1 MRRNEDNSKKKK
13 RNYVEVENITNQL
26 MYLGPAS
33 SLLRVEFDIK
43 GQPHIIGV
51 DGVAY
56 WEGIPKNEEKRI
68 LRNVRKKYPHGF
80 HSRDDAGIEW
90 LKDRLNDLAAD
101 HSVTIKAVKPYGC
114 LMVDGLNY
122 DAYKVDIG
130 HIMKFTVYVAMTAFC
145 KEFIVFRPYI
155 QFHEFGPEQNIGFFQ
170 WKGIPII
177 SKTHRTIFFRKEI
190 VSYRI
195 YSYEGNKLKSEEYGF
210 RNDKEGDFC
219 ISKFGKFMSAV
230 GVRYLD

>member
-1 MRRNEDNSKKKK
+1 MKIIARRKK

-130 HIMKFTVYVAMTAFC
+130 HIMKFHFLYLV
-145 KEFIVFRPYI
+145 
-155 QFHEFGPEQNIGFFQ
+155 
-170 WKGIPII
+170 
-177 SKTHRTIFFRKEI
+177 
-190 VSYRI
+190 
-195 YSYEGNKLKSEEYGF
+195 KSWYH
-210 RNDKEGDFC
+210 DKYF
-219 ISKFGKFMSAV
+219 
-230 GVRYLD
+230 LL

>member
-1 MRRNEDNSKKKK
+1 MGNIIARRKK

-51 DGVAY
+51 DGAAY

-68 LRNVRKKYPHGF
+68 LRDVRKKYPHGF
-80 HSRDDAGIEW
+80 HSRDDVGIEW
-90 LKDRLNDLAAD
+90 LKDRLNDLAAN
-101 HSVTIKAVKPYGC
+101 HSVTIKEVKPYGC
-114 LMVDGLNY
+114 LMVDGRNY

-130 HIMKFTVYVAMTAFC
+130 HTIKLTVYVAMTAFC
-145 KEFIVFRPYI
+145 REFIVFRPYI

-177 SKTHRTIFFRKEI
+177 SKTHKTIFFIKKI

-195 YSYEGNKLKSEEYGF
+195 YSYEGNKLESEDYGF
-210 RNDKEGDFC
+210 RNDKEGDSC
-219 ISKFGKFMSAV
+219 VSKFGKFMSAA
-230 GVRYLD
+230 GVSYLD